1 MAFFTH
7 CEIRNFFFSRSGRK
21 KNPPS
26 LMTLLAAVK
35 SETRIFWRLAWMKW
49 RSGDRA
55 WWVVQ
60 SVFLHSLR
68 TRIGHGGLLWGD
80 RAWRVVQSVFL
91 HSLRKAGLKW
101 RSGDR
106 AWRVVQSV
114 FLHSLRKAGLNEVIK
129 IRKLLHVKS
138 DKWSNF
144 WTIVQI
150 FFYENFTEFGGWLE
164 MTSTLPFR
172 GPWPIRR
179 HDQHLNLQ
187 RSLTHMTTR
196 PAPYLQRSLTHMT
209 TWPAP

>member
-164 MTSTLPFR
+164 
-172 GPWPIRR
+172 
-179 HDQHLNLQ
+179 N
-187 RSLTHMTTR
+187 R
-196 PAPYLQRSLTHMT
+196 PCKMSWKSVQN
-209 TWPAP
+209 